1 MFKQPCPLS
10 AHDFGTA
17 RSKHVKAIIM
27 LNKQNEIIDLSTVK
41 RAWGII
47 PDACAGGFKVLV
59 LHTDP
64 NVNREERNL
73 KDKIPKNLLT
83 LIRDIGKTRP
93 PTEFSEALPF
103 EGSNAEVLDLNRHTN
118 GFLRPT
124 IKINYQFTKGGSGL
138 ILAILMTK
146 DNYVVG
152 LRTHKAL
159 TIHPGEQC
167 LVALRL
173 RIRIP
178 GGVACYTT
186 PIPPKEILFARPEA
200 HVYSIGEPMPI
211 DESYYGEL
219 YITVP
224 NFSQDIMTYARGTSL
239 LLFAAELTLLKSMSK
254 KTIFARSLVSHLRV
268 SGTPN
273 GDPPYFHER
282 WFHIQG
288 RSCHQ
293 KS

>member
-1 MFKQPCPLS
+1 MR
-10 AHDFGTA
+10 GGG
-17 RSKHVKAIIM
+17 VKI
-27 LNKQNEIIDLSTVK
+27 
-41 RAWGII
+41 
-47 PDACAGGFKVLV
+47 LV

-64 NVNREERNL
+64 NVNREERHL
-73 KDKIPKNLLT
+73 KDKIPKNLLH
-83 LIRDIGKTRP
+83 LIRDVGKTRP

-118 GFLRPT
+118 VALRPT

-138 ILAILMTK
+138 SPAILMTK

-152 LRTHKAL
+152 FRTYKTL

-186 PIPPKEILFARPEA
+186 PLPPKKILFAGRPEA
-200 HVYSIGEPMPI
+200 NVYWIGEPMPI

-224 NFSQDIMTYARGTSL
+224 NFSKEIMTYSRGD
-239 LLFAAELTLLKSMSK
+239 FIAAICS
-254 KTIFARSLVSHLRV
+254 RV
-268 SGTPN
+268 SPIEISRRRQLLQ
-273 GDPPYFHER
+273 DP
-282 WFHIQG
+282 
-288 RSCHQ
+288 
-293 KS
+293 